1 MNSVEITDISGLTYP
16 YNVYICNVYEQN
28 CVLIA
33 TINTLVPAPVTL
45 PLPTQFSSAPA
56 LGVKIITSDGC
67 SRFNIEY
74 C

>member
-16 YNVYICNVYEQN
+16 YDVYICNVYEQN
-28 CVLIA
+28 CILIA
-33 TINTLVPAPVTL
+33 TINTSVPAPVTL
-45 PLPTQFSSAPA
+45 PLPTHFSNVPA